1 MTIAANAKTLTMMAA
16 INEALDEALARDPR
30 VFLLG
35 EDLADPGG
43 GVYGATKGLSTTH
56 GTDRILDT
64 PISEAAI
71 AGAAVGAALE
81 GRIPVA
87 EIMIMDFITIAMD
100 QILNIAA
107 KARFMSG
114 NRTTCPLTVRT
125 ATFGGMGTGATHSQS
140 LEAWFMHMPGIKVII
155 PSTPADAK
163 GLLTAAIR
171 DPDPVVIIEP
181 CVLYSVPGEVPES
194 AHVIAPG
201 TADIKRAGSDVTV
214 VTYGRQVHDALAAAE
229 AVAGELSVEVIDLR
243 WLQPWD
249 VETVLASA
257 RKTTRVVVV
266 HQAVQRGGFGG
277 EVAAVLQEHLFGTLT
292 APILRVAG
300 KNTPVPYAT
309 ELESFHI
316 PSAEEIATAIRAVAE
331 GSG

>member
-1 MTIAANAKTLTMMAA
+1 MASITMAA
-16 INEALDEALARDPR
+16 ALNQALDEEMDRDER
-30 VFLLG
+30 VFLIG
-35 EDLADPGG
+35 EDIPDPTGG
-43 GVYGATKGLSTTH
+43 AFQVTKGLSTKY
-56 GTDRILDT
+56 GLERVLDS
-64 PISEAAI
+64 PISEQAI
-71 AGAAVGAALE
+71 IGASTGAAMAGM
-81 GRIPVA
+81 RPVA
-87 EIMIMDFITIAMD
+87 EIMICDFLGVCMD
-100 QILNIAA
+100 QLANHAA
-107 KARFMSG
+107 KLRFMSG
-114 NRTTCPLTVRT
+114 GATTVPMVVRT
-125 ATFGGMGTGATHSQS
+125 MGSGGINFGGQHSQM
-140 LEAWFMHMPGIKVII
+140 LEAWLVHTPGLKVCI